1 METQGFRMNSCTL
14 YADDYDSSNA
24 GCCSVQVWTNNGPG
38 KPVGVLDMRFASN
51 YDGEAAYRA
60 LGGVFEETAWDE
72 QCGWGGEYQR
82 TQVTPTMEVT
92 LVALMPSDLSVLE

>member
-1 METQGFRMNSCTL
+1 MNSRTL
-14 YADDYDSSNA
+14 YVDDYDSRSA

-38 KPVGVLDMRFASN
+38 KPYDVLSLMFASH
-51 YDGEAAYRA
+51 YDGEEAYRA

-82 TQVTPTMEVT
+82 TQVAPTMKVT
-92 LVALMPSDLSVLE
+92 LVTLMPSDLSVLE